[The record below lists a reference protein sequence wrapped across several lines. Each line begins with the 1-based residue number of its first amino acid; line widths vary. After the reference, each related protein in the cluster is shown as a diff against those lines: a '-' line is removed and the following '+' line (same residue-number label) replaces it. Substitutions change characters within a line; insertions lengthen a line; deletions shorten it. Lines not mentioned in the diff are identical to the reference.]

1 VSGEP
6 EPWEAELL
14 FTEQAQHAMR
24 ELYSDEPE
32 KLPEIDEVFA
42 GKTLV
47 EGRLVPLVDGPGL
60 VARVARWYGLPEA
73 P

>member
-1 VSGEP
+1 MSGEP

-24 ELYSDEPE
+24 ELYSD
-32 KLPEIDEVFA
+32 
-42 GKTLV
+42 
-47 EGRLVPLVDGPGL
+47 GPDL